1 MTEVSAVS
9 KNARR
14 KQELKRAGV
23 CIELLQQKDRK
34 EKAVAD
40 EDYTLAEVFEPTL
53 PLCPRFFPN
62 NGT

>member
-9 KNARR
+9 KNAKR

-34 EKAVAD
+34 EKDVVE
-40 EDYTLAEVFEPTL
+40 EDYALAEV
-53 PLCPRFFPN
+53 RFN
-62 NGT
+62 YCVLYNAV